1 MTQEPAKPVDLW
13 RTVALGLAA
22 LAALVLGTAISAIVG
37 GVVKPLEVSDPGEF
51 VRWAYPITKS
61 LFNVSIAATF
71 GTLVLAAFALPEGSK
86 ALQRALNL
94 AAAAASCWAILA
106 MANILFTYLALTGA
120 PFSTEQSFGE
130 SLWLFLTQIE
140 LGQLLGYNLI
150 AAALLAILALMV
162 KRLSWVPGLVILAGA
177 GIVPLALMGHA
188 SGSENHSLAVNSLG
202 MHLVGISVWV
212 GGLIAVLA
220 LHKVAEPENLI
231 RRYSTLALIS
241 FVLVAV
247 SGLGSSFVA
256 LETIENLASPY
267 GALVLAKV
275 GAFVLLGLAGAR
287 YRMHLLKIGR
297 AGASTAVGTS
307 DKLRKPIVLKLL
319 ISEVLVMALTMG
331 IGTGL
336 AKTAPP
342 LENEPYIPTPAQIL
356 TGEPLPP
363 ELTLERWFTETK
375 IDPLWALIV
384 TFGIGLYL
392 WGVRRLRQRGDKW
405 PVGRTASWI
414 AGMIGLL
421 YVTNGAVNAYQAY
434 LFSAHM
440 IGHMILAMVI
450 PVLLVPGAPVTLI
463 MRATEKRDDES
474 RGLREWVLWAVHT
487 KYAQFVAHPVIA
499 AVLFGTSLVTFYYT
513 PLFAWATRDHLG
525 HQWMLV
531 HFLITGY
538 LFAQALIGIDP
549 GPTRLPYAARLIM
562 LIATMAFHAFFG
574 LSLMSGSGLL
584 LADWY
589 GAMGRTWGEAPLQDQ
604 HTGGAVAWGIGE
616 IPVAMLVVIVAVQ
629 WFRNDQKEAK
639 RLDRASDRIGGA
651 DLTAYNEMLAK
662 LAAQD
667 APKSVESDSSKT
679 RG

>member
-1 MTQEPAKPVDLW
+1 MTQAPAKPIDPW
-13 RTVALGLAA
+13 RIAALGLAA
-22 LAALVLGTAISAIVG
+22 LAALVLGTAASAIIG
-37 GVVKPLEVSDPGEF
+37 GVVKPLQVSDPGEF

-61 LFNVSIAATF
+61 LFNVSVAATF
-71 GTLVLAAFALPEGSK
+71 GTLVVAAFALPEGSR

-106 MANILFTYLALTGA
+106 MANILFTYLALTGS
-120 PFSTEQSFGE
+120 PFSADQKFGD

-150 AAALLAILALMV
+150 AAAVLAIWALTV
-162 KRLSWVPGLVILAGA
+162 RRLSWVAGLVILAGA

-188 SGSENHSLAVNSLG
+188 SGSANHSLAVNSLG

-220 LHKVAEPENLI
+220 LHKLAEPETLI

-247 SGLGSSFVA
+247 SGVGSSFVA
-256 LETIENLASPY
+256 LEKIENLASPY
-267 GALVLAKV
+267 GLLVALKV

-287 YRMHLLKIGR
+287 YRIHLMKT
-297 AGASTAVGTS
+297 AGDNQKQDASS
-307 DKLRKPIVLKLL
+307 KPRNPIVLKLL
-319 ISEVLVMALTMG
+319 VSELLVMAVTMG
-331 IGTGL
+331 IATGL

-342 LENEPYIPTPAQIL
+342 LENKTFIPSPAQIL

-363 ELTLERWFTETK
+363 ELTAERWFTATK
-375 IDPLWALIV
+375 IDPLWALV
-384 TFGIGLYL
+384 VAFGIGLYL
-392 WGVRRLRQRGDKW
+392 LGVRRLRQRGDKW

-414 AGMIGLL
+414 AGMIVLH

-463 MRATEKRDDES
+463 MRATEKRNDDS

-487 KYAQFVAHPVIA
+487 KYAQFVAHPLVA
-499 AVLFGTSLVTFYYT
+499 AVLFGSSLVTFYYT

-549 GPTRLPYAARLIM
+549 GPTRLPYAARVILLIG
-562 LIATMAFHAFFG
+562 TMAFHAFFG

-584 LADWY
+584 LADWF
-589 GAMGRTWGEAPLQDQ
+589 GAMGRTWGEPPLQDQ

-616 IPVAMLVVIVAVQ
+616 IPTAMLVIFVAVQ

-639 RLDRASDRIGGA
+639 RLDRASDRTGGA

-662 LAAQD
+662 LAARD
-667 APKSVESDSSKT
+667 APKSGGSDSSIT

>member
-1 MTQEPAKPVDLW
+1 MTQSPANPLDRW
-13 RTVALGLAA
+13 RIAALGLAV
-22 LAALVLGTAISAIVG
+22 LAALVLGTAVSAIIG
-37 GVVKPLEVSDPGEF
+37 GVVKPLEVADPGEF
-51 VRWAYPITKS
+51 VRWAYPIIKS
-61 LFNVSIAATF
+61 LFNVSVAATF
-71 GTLVLAAFALPEGSK
+71 GTLVVAAFALPEGSR

-94 AAAAASCWAILA
+94 AAAAASSWAILA
-106 MANILFTYLALTGA
+106 MANILFTYLALTGSA
-120 PFSTEQSFGE
+120 FSTEQAFGD

-150 AAALLAILALMV
+150 AAAILAILALTV
-162 KRLSWVPGLVILAGA
+162 KRLSWVAGLVLLAGA

-188 SGSENHSLAVNSLG
+188 AGSENHSLAVNSLG

-220 LHKVAEPENLI
+220 LHKLTEQENLI
-231 RRYSTLALIS
+231 RRYSTLALVS
-241 FVLVAV
+241 FGLVAV
-247 SGLGSSFVA
+247 SGVGSSFVA
-256 LETIENLASPY
+256 LESLENLASPY
-267 GALVLAKV
+267 GLLVGMKV

-287 YRMHLLKIGR
+287 YRIHLIKTGE
-297 AGASTAVGTS
+297 TQ
-307 DKLRKPIVLKLL
+307 RKPIMLKLL
-319 ISEVLVMALTMG
+319 VSELLVMAVTMG
-331 IGTGL
+331 IATGL

-342 LENEPYIPTPAQIL
+342 LENETFIPTPAQIL
-356 TGEPLPP
+356 NGEPLPP
-363 ELTLERWFTETK
+363 ELTAERWLTATK

-384 TFGIGLYL
+384 VFGIGLYL
-392 WGVRRLRQRGDKW
+392 YGVRRLRKRGDSW

-414 AGMIGLL
+414 AGMLGLL

-450 PVLLVPGAPVTLI
+450 PVLLVPGAPVTLV

-487 KYAQFVAHPVIA
+487 KYAQFVAHPLVA
-499 AVLFGTSLVTFYYT
+499 AVLFGSSLVTFYYT

-549 GPTRLPYAARLIM
+549 GPKRLPYAARVIM

-589 GAMGRTWGEAPLQDQ
+589 GAMGRTWGEPPLIDQ

-616 IPVAMLVVIVAVQ
+616 IPTAMLVIFVAVQ

-639 RLDRASDRIGGA
+639 RLDRASDRTGGA
-651 DLTAYNEMLAK
+651 DLNAYNEMLAK
-662 LAAQD
+662 LAAHD
-667 APKSVESDSSKT
+667 SPKSGGSDSTNS

>member
-1 MTQEPAKPVDLW
+1 MTQSPAKPLDRW
-13 RTVALGLAA
+13 RTLALALTV
-22 LAALVLGTAISAIVG
+22 LAALVAGTAAAALIG
-37 GVVKPLEVSDPGEF
+37 GVVKPLEVADPGDF

-61 LFNVSIAATF
+61 LFNVSVAATF
-71 GTLVLAAFALPEGSK
+71 GTLVLAAFALPEASR
-86 ALQRALNL
+86 ALQRALNF
-94 AAAAASCWAILA
+94 AAAAASTWTILA
-106 MANILFTYLALTGA
+106 MANILFTYLALTGS
-120 PFSTEQSFGE
+120 PFSGDQLFGE

-150 AAALLAILALMV
+150 VAAVLSILTLTV
-162 KRLSWVPGLVILAGA
+162 KRLSWVAGLVILAGA

-212 GGLIAVLA
+212 GGLAAVLV
-220 LHKVAEPENLI
+220 LHRVAEQENLI
-231 RRYSTLALIS
+231 RRFSTLALVS

-247 SGLGSSFVA
+247 SGVGSSFVA
-256 LETIENLASPY
+256 LGKLENLASPY
-267 GALVLAKV
+267 GLLVCLKV
-275 GAFVLLGLAGAR
+275 AAFVLLGLAGAR
-287 YRMHLLKIGR
+287 YRIHLMKTGENQ
-297 AGASTAVGTS
+297 
-307 DKLRKPIVLKLL
+307 RKPIVLKLL
-319 ISEVLVMALTMG
+319 ISELLVMAITMG
-331 IGTGL
+331 IAAGL

-342 LENEPYIPTPAQIL
+342 LENQTYIPTPAQIL

-363 ELTLERWFTETK
+363 ELTPERWFTATK

-384 TFGIGLYL
+384 VFGIGLYL
-392 WGVRRLRQRGDKW
+392 YGVRRLRQRGDSW

-414 AGMIGLL
+414 AGMLGLL

-463 MRATEKRDDES
+463 MRATEKRSDES

-487 KYAQFVAHPVIA
+487 KYAQFVAHPLVA

-549 GPTRLPYAARLIM
+549 GPRRLPFAARVIL

-589 GAMGRTWGEAPLQDQ
+589 GAMGRTWGEPPLVDQ

-616 IPVAMLVVIVAVQ
+616 IPTAILVIFVAVQ

-639 RLDRASDRIGGA
+639 RLDRASDRTGGA
-651 DLTAYNEMLAK
+651 DLAAYNEMLAK
-662 LAAQD
+662 LAAQES
-667 APKSVESDSSKT
+667 PKSGGLDST
-679 RG
+679 NIRG